1 MRANKQLGFTL
12 IELLIAISIF
22 SLIAIT
28 SYTSLSNF
36 NKSSINLQK
45 NIKEIQSL
53 QTLMLFLDR
62 DFSQVYNQEIVF
74 KDNNITIDSL
84 QNNKIIRINYSF
96 NEDNIVRSVDVN
108 TKKAELTL
116 IKNISKVKVRLLDN
130 KNKWL
135 LKWKK
140 INGKHITAIEIKFDS
155 IFGEI
160 IKLVMIDE

>member
-84 QNNKIIRINYSF
+84 QNNKIIRIKYSF